1 MCLNFQTSDMLAWLK
16 TQVRVLEAWRE
27 DMATRPEFDLE
38 MIMRLEHHYQWL
50 TREVGT
56 LENMRP
62 RWPESRTSRS
72 IASG

>member
-1 MCLNFQTSDMLAWLK
+1 MCLNFQTSDMLEWLK

-27 DMATRPEFDLE
+27 DMATRPELDLE

-50 TREVGT
+50 TKEVRT

-62 RWPESRTSRS
+62 RWPEPRS
-72 IASG
+72 ARSLAPS